1 MGDFILPSAN
11 LLISFYY
18 MLWSPIFYG
27 QAMGFPQ
34 IYISKTGKG
43 MNFTNTSWVKTA
55 PDSQLDKSHMRS
67 PDTET
72 L

>member
-1 MGDFILPSAN
+1 
-11 LLISFYY
+11 

>member
-1 MGDFILPSAN
+1 MVKQWDSLR
-11 LLISFYY
+11 Y
-18 MLWSPIFYG
+18 
-27 QAMGFPQ
+27 
-34 IYISKTGKG
+34 IYLSKTGKG